1 VTARRLNT
9 KTTKE
14 STVAANVSE
23 ISQAERPESKSPIV
37 IDLGKHR
44 RKRIKDLRK
53 GTGRLAEE
61 VNGCLAEL
69 RAAGTVSPNAQ
80 TVVVVVRQRRR
91 RNEALKGLVPGF

>member
-1 VTARRLNT
+1 M
-9 KTTKE
+9 
-14 STVAANVSE
+14 AANVSE
-23 ISQAERPESKSPIV
+23 ISQAERTESKSPIV

-91 RNEALKGLVPGF
+91 RNKALKGLVPGF

>member
-1 VTARRLNT
+1 
-9 KTTKE
+9 
-14 STVAANVSE
+14 VAANVVSSVPPADE
-23 ISQAERPESKSPIV
+23 IVRSDSKPPIV

-69 RAAGTVSPNAQ
+69 RMAGTVSPNAQ

-91 RNEALKGLVPGF
+91 RNKTLKGLVPGF

>member
-1 VTARRLNT
+1 MAVNVVSAASSADETL
-9 KTTKE
+9 KTE
-14 STVAANVSE
+14 
-23 ISQAERPESKSPIV
+23 PKSPIV

-44 RKRIKDLRK
+44 RKRIKDLRN

-91 RNEALKGLVPGF
+91 RNSALKGLVPGF

>member
-1 VTARRLNT
+1 M
-9 KTTKE
+9 
-14 STVAANVSE
+14 AANVVSE
-23 ISQAERPESKSPIV
+23 ISPADQSSRTESKSPIV
-37 IDLGKHR
+37 IDLGKQR

-91 RNEALKGLVPGF
+91 RNKTLKGLVPGF